1 MKPGIIGAEKQEVE
15 LLFEALADGSEA
27 VRVTKRG
34 KLEFHEGFLEGH
46 RVVAV
51 CCGIGK
57 VNAALCA
64 QMLISEFDVDAVINT
79 GSAGGLADG
88 LAVLDMVVSTDA
100 VQHDFD
106 TTPFGYKPGQIP
118 GTDSPFFAAEKSL
131 RALAL
136 SAHARV
142 AASRGADSGR
152 KPKMVEGRIASGDA
166 FITDTARRERIVTL
180 FQPACVEMEG
190 AAIAQVCAANNI
202 PFVILRSISDLAGK
216 DAGMSYDEFSKRAS
230 RISARVVMEMIAE
243 LSGKRIAG

>member
-15 LLFEALADGSEA
+15 LLFEALAEGSEA
-27 VRVTKRG
+27 VRVTKKG
-34 KLEFHEGFLEGH
+34 KLEFHEGFLGGH

-64 QMLISEFDVDAVINT
+64 QMLISEFGVDAVINT
-79 GSAGGLADG
+79 GSAGGLAPG

-131 RALAL
+131 RLLALA
-136 SAHARV
+136 AHARV
-142 AASRGADSGR
+142 AAAMPPEAGS
-152 KPKMVEGRIASGDA
+152 KPRMLAGRIASGDA
-166 FITDTARRERIVTL
+166 FITDTVRRDRIVAL
-180 FQPACVEMEG
+180 FDPACVEMEG
-190 AAIAQVCAANNI
+190 AAIAQVCAANNV
-202 PFVILRSISDLAGK
+202 PFVILRSVSDLAGK

-230 RISARVVMEMIAE
+230 RMSARVVMEMIAGI
-243 LSGKRIAG
+243 SGKGSAI